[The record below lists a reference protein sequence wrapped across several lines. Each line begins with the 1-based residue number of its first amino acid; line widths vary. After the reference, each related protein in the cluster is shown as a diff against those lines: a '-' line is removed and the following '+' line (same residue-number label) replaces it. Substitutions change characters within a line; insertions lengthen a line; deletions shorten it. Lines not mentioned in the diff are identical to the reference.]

1 MEIANV
7 CLFFNITFYYLM
19 RNPFDHEVPNINKLS
34 FETKRYYDGKD
45 NYKDKLI
52 KAFSDLFY
60 SKTIEI
66 IRNNSGV
73 ENVNNWLRDI
83 KGEEIFLRELDNFLI
98 NSGFT
103 TSEKYV
109 DFVKQFKI

>member
-1 MEIANV
+1 
-7 CLFFNITFYYLM
+7 M
-19 RNPFDHEVPNINKLS
+19 RIQFDNLVPDIDNLS
-34 FETKRYYDGKD
+34 FETKKYFENKDG
-45 NYKDKLI
+45 YKDKLI
-52 KAFSDLFY
+52 KAFSELVY

-83 KGEEIFLRELDNFLI
+83 KGEEVFVRELNNFLI

-103 TSEKYV
+103 ESEKYT
-109 DFVKQFKI
+109 DFVKQFKA